1 MGRVISSSEEMAQQT
16 SLRELARE
24 THPRSFF
31 IISFLFTSSACII
44 HVYIS
49 AWLPREMQ
57 YTHTHTPSSS
67 SHLQPPQS
75 WPRDA
80 EPIWSPRGLTRA
92 SSSGPSCSSAG
103 AVMNAAVAGRRAWA
117 SHPRVSPGGG
127 GG

>member
-1 MGRVISSSEEMAQQT
+1 MGRVISSSEETAQQT

-57 YTHTHTPSSS
+57 YTHTHT
-67 SHLQPPQS
+67 LQLLPPAT
-75 WPRDA
+75 P
-80 EPIWSPRGLTRA
+80 P
-92 SSSGPSCSSAG
+92 
-103 AVMNAAVAGRRAWA
+103 VMAA
-117 SHPRVSPGGG
+117 
-127 GG
+127 